1 MKKIT
6 ILSPTYNEED
16 NIDELVQRIINIFD
30 KKLIEYKYEIIFI
43 DNSSTDNTVELIK
56 EKIKQNDNIRLIV
69 NKENYGHIRS
79 PFYGLQQTNES
90 ATILLASDL
99 QDPPELI
106 YDLVKKWEEGYK
118 LVLATK
124 PKSDEG
130 FVINNLR
137 KLYYKIMKK
146 FAEFDHVENFT
157 GFGLYDREIIER
169 FKEIKDTYPYI
180 RGIVSDMP
188 YEKGFVEFHQPLRKR
203 GKTKN
208 NWFTLIDMALLGM
221 THSTKMPLRL
231 VTITGMIFSFFS
243 FLTAVGYFIFKLL
256 YWDEISFGITPLI
269 LGFFIFASL
278 QMLFLGIIGEYIS
291 SMNTKLNKNKIVE
304 EKERVNF

>member
-43 DNSSTDNTVELIK
+43 DNNSTDNTVELIK

-106 YDLVKKWEEGYK
+106 YDLVKKWEEGY
-118 LVLATK
+118 
-124 PKSDEG
+124 
-130 FVINNLR
+130 
-137 KLYYKIMKK
+137 
-146 FAEFDHVENFT
+146 
-157 GFGLYDREIIER
+157 
-169 FKEIKDTYPYI
+169 
-180 RGIVSDMP
+180 
-188 YEKGFVEFHQPLRKR
+188 
-203 GKTKN
+203 
-208 NWFTLIDMALLGM
+208 
-221 THSTKMPLRL
+221 
-231 VTITGMIFSFFS
+231 
-243 FLTAVGYFIFKLL
+243 
-256 YWDEISFGITPLI
+256 
-269 LGFFIFASL
+269 
-278 QMLFLGIIGEYIS
+278 
-291 SMNTKLNKNKIVE
+291 
-304 EKERVNF
+304 